1 LLYLQ
6 IQIVSMSIFSEN
18 IRVLRNKKNLSQQA
32 FAESLGMSRVRYSKY
47 EDGRSEA
54 PYEILIRISKF
65 FNVRIDLLLT
75 LDISKHPLDNLM
87 KLPENRV
94 LLPITVDSEGENY
107 IEIVP
112 QKASMGYLK
121 GYGDNEY
128 IERLARMKL
137 PFLQNAKYR
146 AFLADGDS
154 MPPFADG
161 SYIIGEYVEQLA
173 DLKADKEYIFVTA
186 DGITYK
192 TFIEQ
197 NENTITV
204 AAGNTFY
211 EPYEIAL
218 ENVFEI
224 WKYVRGILP
233 ADYKPVKTGEASINN
248 ALQEIRTSIEKLDD
262 KVSSIK

>member
-1 LLYLQ
+1 
-6 IQIVSMSIFSEN
+6 M
-18 IRVLRNKKNLSQQA
+18 RNKKNLSQQA

-65 FNVRIDLLLT
+65 FNVSIDLLLT
-75 LDISKHPLDNLM
+75 LDISKYPLDNLM

-94 LLPITVDSEGENY
+94 VLPIIVDSEGENY

-128 IERLARMKL
+128 IEKLARMKL
-137 PFLQNAKYR
+137 PFLKNAKYR

-161 SYIIGEYVEQLA
+161 SYIIGEYVEQLE
-173 DLKADKEYIFVTA
+173 DLKSGKEYIFITS

-192 TFIEQ
+192 TFVEQ
-197 NENTITV
+197 NKKSVIV
-204 AAGNTFY
+204 SADNTFY
-211 EPYEIAL
+211 DPYEISL
-218 ENVFEI
+218 ENIMEI

-233 ADYKPVKTGEASINN
+233 ENYKPDKASETYVNTMF
-248 ALQEIRTSIEKLDD
+248 QELKTSIKELDD
-262 KVSSIK
+262 KVSSINNL

>member
-1 LLYLQ
+1 
-6 IQIVSMSIFSEN
+6 MSIFSEN
-18 IRVLRNKKNLSQQA
+18 IRLLRNKKNLSQQG

-65 FNVRIDLLLT
+65 FNVSIDLLLT
-75 LDISKHPLDNLM
+75 LDISKYPVDNMM
-87 KLPENRV
+87 KLPENRIV
-94 LLPITVDSEGENY
+94 LPIVVDSEGENY

-121 GYGDNEY
+121 GYSDNEY
-128 IERLARMKL
+128 IEKLARMKL
-137 PFLQNAKYR
+137 PFLKNAKYR

-161 SYIIGEYVEQLA
+161 SYIIGEYVEQLE
-173 DLKADKEYIFVTA
+173 DLKSGKEYIFVTSE
-186 DGITYK
+186 GITYK
-192 TFIEQ
+192 TFVEQ
-197 NENTITV
+197 TEKSV
-204 AAGNTFY
+204 VVSADNTFY
-211 EPYEIAL
+211 EPYEISL
-218 ENVFEI
+218 ENVLEI

-233 ADYKPVKTGEASINN
+233 ENYKPGKTSDTYINTV
-248 ALQEIRTSIEKLDD
+248 LQELKTSIKELDD